1 MALGSI
7 VVDLRMMTG
16 AFESDSKKAEK
27 RLQQLNKEARQLGAA
42 MGAAIAGGAAIATAA
57 IKSAIDS
64 MDELSKAAMRA
75 NMPTEEFSQLAYAG
89 SLADVSVQDLTSSMG
104 RLAKAQADA
113 LKESSAQGR
122 MFDALGISVKNAD
135 GQLRSTTDVFSDFAD
150 RFQEMKGSPEIVA
163 AGMNIFGRSFQN
175 LIPLMANGSQG
186 LKDAADEA
194 DRLGITLSTKAGVE
208 AEAFNDNL
216 TRLQSAVTGLWR
228 AVAADLLPDLVDLTN
243 RFVGATLEGD
253 KMSATAGKIADTIR
267 FMGTMFEFVYKP
279 IQAIGDLLEGLSV
292 QASGFYEAAAGLVS
306 LDWSRMR
313 KGWNLAEYGGQMA
326 WLGKEAADAA
336 LNRPRARR
344 PALNIMTGSP
354 ADAAAWAAEAAA
366 AKAAEEAAFQA
377 EVEAVKLARERQK
390 RLQEALGQTGS
401 GAPKAGARSAK
412 PAKSAEEIEAER
424 LASAYESMNEALQ
437 RSIILHGDTSNAARI
452 SYELQY
458 GSLQNLSPALRAVVE
473 EQAKWLDQLDDF
485 AALDD
490 VWDGITAE
498 VKGLQNSV
506 KEGTDTMTV
515 FAEQA
520 ARNMQDAF
528 ADFLFDPFKDGV
540 KGMLDSFAETLRRIA
555 AEMAASE
562 VFKALGNYGTQ
573 NSGTWWG
580 QLLSA
585 FGGKKA
591 ASGGYISG
599 PGTATSDSIPALLSN
614 GEYVIKAAAVSQYG
628 RGFFESLN
636 ARRFASGGYVGGGAP
651 AMAMG
656 GGNLRVEIVNNG
668 SPAKVENASMQ
679 KQPDGSSLLRMV
691 ISGVA
696 DDLAN
701 GGRTMSAIKG
711 RLDVKERV

>member
-7 VVDLRMMTG
+7 VIDLLMRTG
-16 AFESDSKKAEK
+16 AFEGDAKKAEK
-27 RLQQLNKEARQLGAA
+27 RLQQLNKEAKQLGAA

-89 SLADVSVQDLTSSMG
+89 DLADVSVQDLTSSMG

-113 LKESSAQGR
+113 IKDSSAQGR
-122 MFDALGISVKNAD
+122 IFDALGIAIKNAD
-135 GQLRSTTDVFSDFAD
+135 GQLRSTTDVFADFAD

-194 DRLGITLSTKAGVE
+194 DRLGITLSTKAGIE

-228 AVAADLLPDLVDLTN
+228 AVAADLLPDLLILTE
-243 RFVGATLEGD
+243 RLLGATTEGD
-253 KMSATAGKIADTIR
+253 KLNETAGKVAGTIR

-279 IQAIGDLLEGLSV
+279 IMAVGDLIEGLSV
-292 QASGFYEAAAGLVS
+292 QLTGFIDAAGGLIN
-306 LDWSRMR
+306 LDWSRVGR
-313 KGWNLAEYGGQMA
+313 GIDLANYGTQQA
-326 WLGKEAADAA
+326 FLGADVANA
-336 LNRPRARR
+336 RGARR
-344 PALNIMTGSP
+344 NPGPALNIMTGSV
-354 ADAAAWAAEAAA
+354 ADAAAWAAEEAAR
-366 AKAAEEAAFQA
+366 KAEEEAAFKA
-377 EVEAVKLARERQK
+377 ELEAIRLARERQK
-390 RLQEALGQTGS
+390 RLADALGGPEKS
-401 GAPKAGARSAK
+401 GGRSGGAARV
-412 PAKSAEEIEAER
+412 AKSDAEIEAER

-528 ADFLFDPFKDGV
+528 ADFLFDPFKDGLD
-540 KGMLDSFAETLRRIA
+540 GMLKGFADILRRMA
-555 AEMAASE
+555 AEAAASE
-562 VFKALGNYGTQ
+562 IFKALGNYGTQ

-580 QLLSA
+580 SLLSA
-585 FGGKKA
+585 FGGTKKA
-591 ASGGYISG
+591 TGGYISG

-628 RGFFESLN
+628 RGFFDQLN
-636 ARRFASGGYVGGGAP
+636 ARRFASGGYVGGGSSP
-651 AMAMG
+651 AISTSG
-656 GGNLRVEIVNNG
+656 GIQVVVNNHG
-668 SPAKVENASMQ
+668 AKVETRTEQ
-679 KQPDGSSLLRMV
+679 QTQPDGSMLERLIINV
-691 ISGVA
+691 IAGDMA
-696 DDLAN
+696 G
-701 GGRTMSAIKG
+701 GGRTAAAAKG
-711 RLDVKERV
+711 RFGLREAV

>member
-7 VVDLRMMTG
+7 VIDLLLRSG
-16 AFESDSKKAEK
+16 AFESDAKKAEK
-27 RLQQLNKEARQLGAA
+27 RLQQLNKEAKQLGAV

-57 IKSAIDS
+57 IKSSIDS
-64 MDELSKAAMRA
+64 MDELSKAALRA

-89 SLADVSVQDLTSSMG
+89 DLADVSVQDLTSSMG

-113 LKESSAQGR
+113 LKDSSAQGR
-122 MFDALGISVKNAD
+122 IFDALGISVKNAD
-135 GQLRSTTDVFSDFAD
+135 GQLRSTTDVFADFAD

-194 DRLGITLSTKAGVE
+194 DRLGITLSTKAGIE

-228 AVAADLLPDLVDLTN
+228 AVAADLLPDLVELTN
-243 RFVGATLEGD
+243 RFVGATQEGD
-253 KMSATAGKIADTIR
+253 KLSETASKIAGTIR

-279 IQAIGDLLEGLSV
+279 IMAVGDLIEGLSV
-292 QASGFYEAAAGLVS
+292 QMQGAYEAAMGLVT
-306 LDWSRMR
+306 LDWSRMGR
-313 KGWNLAEYGGQMA
+313 GMDLANYGTQQA
-326 WLGKEAADAA
+326 LLGSDVANAGAGRPNRRQPLNIITGEDLLAAD
-336 LNRPRARR
+336 R
-344 PALNIMTGSP
+344 
-354 ADAAAWAAEAAA
+354 AAEAA
-366 AKAAEEAAFQA
+366 
-377 EVEAVKLARERQK
+377 EVEAIKRARGRNA
-390 RLQEALGQTGS
+390 RINAALGQTGS
-401 GAPKAGARSAK
+401 GGSKSASRSAK
-412 PAKSAEEIEAER
+412 PAKSDAEIEADR
-424 LASAYESMNEALQ
+424 LASAYESMNDALT
-437 RSIILHGDTSNAARI
+437 RSIALHGNASNAARVNFEI
-452 SYELQY
+452 QS
-458 GSLQNLSPALRAVVE
+458 GSLSALEPKLQAVAR
-473 EQAKWLDQLDDF
+473 EQAAWLDQLDDM

-490 VWDGITAE
+490 VWDGIADEQTSRMIASMADATDE
-498 VKGLQNSV
+498 MSV
-506 KEGTDTMTV
+506 MS
-515 FAEQA
+515 EQA
-520 ARNMQDAF
+520 ARNIQDAF
-528 ADFLFDPFKDGV
+528 ADYLFDPLEDGFS
-540 KGMLDSFAETLRRIA
+540 GMLKGFGDILRRMA
-555 AEMAASE
+555 AEAASAKIFE
-562 VFKALGNYGTQ
+562 SLGQYGQ
-573 NSGTWWG
+573 ANGGTWWG
-580 QLLSA
+580 SLLSA
-585 FGGKKA
+585 FSGTKKA
-591 ASGGYISG
+591 GGGYISG

-636 ARRFASGGYVGGGAP
+636 ARRFASGGYVGGAAP

-668 SPAKVENASMQ
+668 SPAKVESASMQ